1 MKSWRFGIVLVLLL
15 CGTFAFADT
24 QTLIDFSALAGDVT
38 VGGKLE
44 DQATMLDFSSEAG
57 ASYTAEEK
65 ALMMSSLAIGDWD
78 VELAS
83 SSRTSGNMAFTM
95 TQPVKSTQYGVVLGA
110 RIKFPEGSYNS
121 YALIKPPFEIP
132 AYSTP
137 TKYVANATPQ
147 VQDLKPDEIAALNQK
162 SNAKKGDANYVTG
175 NDKYEGR
182 GVLKN
187 VGPIKQIKV
196 RAYGSN
202 YPHGF
207 AIRLKDQSGN
217 ISDIFMG
224 YLNFDGWK
232 EMTWQNPNYIWDVRN
247 RELRLLPLYPQ
258 ADPYV
263 KFMGIIVYR
272 DGATVGGDFVTYF
285 KDVEVT
291 YDKAIITPTRD
302 IDDEAAW
309 GILSEREGARKKAEG
324 KRLGNVQV
332 LRFLEQQKQDTTV
345 PRSGAAAPAK

>member
-1 MKSWRFGIVLVLLL
+1 MKSWRLGVVLAFLL
-15 CGTFAFADT
+15 CGAFAFADT

-38 VGGKLE
+38 VGKDVQ
-44 DQATMLDFSSEAG
+44 DQSTMVDFSDAAG

-65 ALMMSSLAIGDWD
+65 AQMLSSLAVGDWD

-83 SSRTSGNMAFTM
+83 SSRTAGNMAFTK
-95 TQPVKSTQYGVVLGA
+95 TKAVKSTQYGMVLGA
-110 RIKFPEGSYNS
+110 RIKFPEGAYNS

-132 AYSTP
+132 AYATP
-137 TKYVANATPQ
+137 TKYVPNATPQ
-147 VQDLKPDEIAALNQK
+147 VQALTADEINALNQK
-162 SNAKKGDANYVTG
+162 SNAKKGDPNYVTN
-175 NDKYEGR
+175 NDKFEGK

-187 VGPIKQIKV
+187 VATIKQIKI

-217 ISDIFMG
+217 ISDIFIG

-232 EMTWQNPNYIWDVRN
+232 EMVWQNPNYIWDVRN
-247 RELRLLPLYPQ
+247 RELRLMPLYPQ

-272 DGATVGGDFVTYF
+272 DGATIGGDFVTYF
-285 KDVEVT
+285 KDVELT
-291 YDKAIITPTRD
+291 YDKALITPTRD

-309 GILSEREGARKKAEG
+309 GILSQREEARKKAEAR
-324 KRLGNVQV
+324 RLGNVQV

-345 PRSGAAAPAK
+345 PQEGTDAAAK